1 MIEDFFN
8 HLCNIYHIKEDKQ
21 DIGYGIS
28 STPIFSYS
36 VVPDAENVKCH
47 FSTKSP
53 EHITEADPEQRL
65 TASVKLVLPIGTDVR
80 INDKILDVNT
90 GIEYTAEMPKTIQ
103 KHHKYVMCI
112 RKTIQDRMC

>member
-47 FSTKSP
+47 FLQK
-53 EHITEADPEQRL
+53 
-65 TASVKLVLPIGTDVR
+65 VL
-80 INDKILDVNT
+80 NIL
-90 GIEYTAEMPKTIQ
+90 Q
-103 KHHKYVMCI
+103 KQTLS
-112 RKTIQDRMC
+112 RD